1 MGECAWENEMILL
14 FDSYDEESRFWHE
27 SIKRAGYD
35 HVAIVVQEDDFLPDG
50 IFPAYDLILGNCR
63 DKVRKERYFNEIAVP
78 DSWDIHVGS
87 DESGSVSFRRE
98 EKGTI
103 YYVEAEKK
111 RLVKAVDWYDRK
123 GVVRFRDH
131 YNRYG
136 DLCART
142 VYDNQGKPMSKTW
155 FSSLGQEIIVENL
168 VSGDIILNDEGRE
181 MLFQKKA
188 KKLRKRK
195 QIQCPF
201 LLQVITINRI
211 WQMKIKLL
219 QNLLLVKLHIL
230 EFKQQKHI

>member
-136 DLCART
+136 ALCART

-155 FSSLGQEIIVENL
+155 FSPQGQEIIVENL
-168 VSGDIILNDEGRE
+168 VSGDIILNDEGRRQRE
-181 MLFQKKA
+181 YPCL
-188 KKLRKRK
+188 
-195 QIQCPF
+195 
-201 LLQVITINRI
+201 
-211 WQMKIKLL
+211 
-219 QNLLLVKLHIL
+219 
-230 EFKQQKHI
+230 